1 MAKVN
6 AYNLTKQISKSAN
19 ELLDD
24 ILKSQEQVGNRIETI
39 KRIEMDLLKKQQ
51 AQEADAQA
59 KAFSEE
65 KSGSEPAV
73 QAPIVEPTVNADVSA
88 TSNTADITAK
98 STEEKPTK
106 KKTTTKTKVDVTLE
120 ASKSEDEKP
129 AEIKVEKAPTIE
141 DKPAEVQKADQV
153 QATTENA
160 AANKPAQT
168 GSLNRNTTQ
177 PQTGLV
183 RNTNQPGTG
192 TGTATYRNNNQQQ
205 TGFVRN
211 TNQPGTGT
219 GTATYR
225 NNNQQQT
232 GFVRNTNQ
240 PGTGTGTATYR
251 NNNQQQTGFVRN
263 TNQPSTGTGTGTA
276 TYRNNNQ
283 PGTYNRPAGQSTYNN
298 QGTGTGTATYRNNN
312 QPGTYNRPA
321 GQSTYNN
328 QGTGSGTAT
337 YRNNNQQ
344 QGGYSRPAGQQG
356 GYNNTQG
363 GYNNRPAGGQ
373 QSGYNNRPAGGQQ
386 GGFNKSNSSYGARG
400 KAAAPTLAPP
410 LEKERVSNYD
420 PNKSTYDNKKHD
432 YDKKS
437 TSRKLILNK
446 TQNSFDDSRYHKG
459 RKKKPFEAKTFIEP
473 IKIDKAT
480 VTGDTLTIKEFSE
493 KIGKPASDIIKKLLL
508 LGVMATIN
516 NEIDYDMATL
526 IANEYGIEL
535 EQKFDKTYE
544 EVMIGEYEESEDK
557 GAHTRPPVVTIMG
570 HVDHGKTSLL
580 DFIRTS
586 SIVKGEAGGITQ
598 HIGAYTVD
606 VNSKMITFL
615 DTPGHE
621 AFTSMRARG
630 AQVTDIAILVIAA
643 DDGIMPQTIE
653 AINHAKAAEVPIIVA
668 ITKIDRP
675 NINIERI
682 KQQLTEQSLLIEEWG
697 GETVVVPLSSHT
709 GEGIPQLLEMILL
722 VADVQELT
730 ADPEKP
736 AKGAIIE
743 AKLDK
748 GRGPVAT
755 VLVQN
760 GTLRT
765 GDTIIAGVAYG
776 RVRALINDKGERID
790 SAGPSVPVE
799 VLGFSEV
806 PEAGDTLYVVG
817 EDKLSK
823 QVAEERRD
831 KIKADQLK
839 TISKVTLDDLFTHI
853 SEGNIKELPLV
864 IKADVQGSAEAIKQS
879 LEKLSNENVR
889 VRVIHSGVGAITK
902 HDILLATAS
911 NGIIIGFNV
920 RPDQS
925 ARTSPDF
932 DNVDIRTYR
941 VIYKAIE
948 DVEKAMKGLLDP
960 VFKEVILG
968 HAEVRQIFK
977 VSNIGTIAGSYVQ
990 DGKITNNSSV
1000 RVLREGVV
1008 VHEGTID
1015 TLKRF
1020 KDDAKEVA
1028 AGYECGIG
1036 LKNFNDVKEG
1046 DIYELYVDEQVIT
1059 D

>member
-24 ILKSQEQVGNRIETI
+24 ILKSQEQVGNRIEKI
-39 KRIEMDLLKKQQ
+39 KILEMDLLKKQQ
-51 AQEADAQA
+51 AQEFDAQA
-59 KAFSEE
+59 KASKEE
-65 KSGSEPAV
+65 NSGKEPAA
-73 QAPIVEPTVNADVSA
+73 QAPIVEPTANSVDVDVSKP
-88 TSNTADITAK
+88 TEITAQ
-98 STEEKPTK
+98 SSEEKPAK
-106 KKTTTKTKVDVTLE
+106 KKTSVAKAKSDATLDV
-120 ASKSEDEKP
+120 AKSEDEKP
-129 AEIKVEKAPTIE
+129 AEAKIEKAPATE
-141 DKPAEVQKADQV
+141 NKPADT
-153 QATTENA
+153 QATSAQPTTGEVA
-160 AANKPAQT
+160 ENKPAQP
-168 GSLNRNTTQ
+168 GSLNRNTNQ
-177 PQTGLV
+177 QQTGFV

-263 TNQPSTGTGTGTA
+263 TNQPGTGTGTA

-283 PGTYNRPAGQSTYNN
+283 QQTGFVRNTN
-298 QGTGTGTATYRNNN
+298 QPGTGTGTATYRNNN
-312 QPGTYNRPA
+312 QTYNRTP
-321 GQSTYNN
+321 GQSTSNN

-356 GYNNTQG
+356 GYNNNQG

-373 QSGYNNRPAGGQQ
+373 SSYNNRPTGGQQ
-386 GGFNKSNSSYGARG
+386 GGYNKSNSSYGSSRG
-400 KAAAPTLAPP
+400 KPAAPVLAPP

-420 PNKSTYDNKKHD
+420 PNKSAYDNKKHD

-437 TSRKLILNK
+437 ASRKLILNK

-459 RKKKPFEAKTFIEP
+459 RRKKSQEPKMYIEP

-493 KIGKPASDIIKKLLL
+493 KIGKPASGIIKKLLL

-544 EVMIGEYEESEDK
+544 EVMIGEYEESEDNS
-557 GAHTRPPVVTIMG
+557 ALTRPPVVTIMG

-580 DFIRTS
+580 DYIRTTS
-586 SIVKGEAGGITQ
+586 VVKGEAGGITQ

-606 VNSKMITFL
+606 VNSKIITFL

-630 AQVTDIAILVIAA
+630 AQVTDIAILVVAA

-675 NINIERI
+675 NTNIERI
-682 KQQLTEQSLLIEEWG
+682 KQQLTEQSLLPEEWG
-697 GETVVVPLSSHT
+697 GETVVVPLSSKT

-722 VADVQELT
+722 VAEVQELT
-730 ADPEKP
+730 ADPDKP

-755 VLVQN
+755 VLIQN

-776 RVRALINDKGERID
+776 RVRALIDDKGERID

-879 LEKLSNENVR
+879 LEKLSNENVH

-1008 VHEGTID
+1008 IHEGTID